1 MNHLDIIIK
10 KYDKTLLWIILAL
23 CGIGMVM
30 LYSASSFKSLY
41 LSSGLSDTIYLRSHL
56 KRMIIGVT
64 AMFFFAIFD
73 YRKLKSIASY
83 FIILSIFLLFLTK
96 FVSFF
101 NESTTADRWLNFGFI
116 SMQTSDIAR
125 LSLIIYLAYYID
137 KKGNKIKEFYSG
149 LFPPLFL
156 ITIILFLIVIQPD
169 FSTAAVFGIIGFIM
183 LFIGG
188 AKISH
193 LSAAACGAISV
204 LIPVMLMMPYRMK
217 RIVYWLSSIIGKTEP
232 TGQDIGYQAQ
242 QSLISLGN
250 GGIKGLGIG
259 NSLEK
264 NLFLPEPHTDF
275 IFAIIG
281 EELGLWGAMVVLSI
295 FLFLFQRGIKIAK
308 GTTDTFGILLSIGIV
323 TSLSL
328 YAFINVGYVTGILP
342 VTGLPIPLIS
352 HGGSNL
358 IITLSSLGILLNI
371 SESKRSI
378 GSKFWS
384 NNFNA

>member
-1 MNHLDIIIK
+1 MTQLDIIIK

-30 LYSASSFKSLY
+30 LYSASSFRSLY

-56 KRMIIGVT
+56 KRMIIGIT
-64 AMFFFAIFD
+64 AMFFFALVD
-73 YRKLKSIASY
+73 YRRLKSIAPH

-96 FVSFF
+96 AISVF
-101 NESTTADRWLNFGFI
+101 NGSSSADRWLDFGFI

-137 KKGNKIKEFYSG
+137 KKGNKIKEFYKG
-149 LFPPLFL
+149 IIPPLLL
-156 ITIILFLIVIQPD
+156 IAIILFLIVIQPD
-169 FSTAAVFGIIGFIM
+169 FSTAAVLGIIGFIM

-188 AKISH
+188 AQLSH
-193 LSAAACGAISV
+193 LAAASGAALAIM
-204 LIPVMLMMPYRMK
+204 IPVMLVMPYRMK
-217 RIVYWLSSIIGKTEP
+217 RIMYWIGSIFGESESLSQGL
-232 TGQDIGYQAQ
+232 GYQAQ

-264 NLFLPEPHTDF
+264 NLLLPEPHTDF

-281 EELGLWGAMVVLSI
+281 EELGLWGAIIVLSI

-308 GTTDTFGILLSIGIV
+308 GTTDTFGIMLSIGIA
-323 TSLSL
+323 TSMSL

-358 IITLSSLGILLNI
+358 VITLSSLGILLNI

-378 GSKFWS
+378 SNKFWS
-384 NNFNA
+384 NKFDA

>member
-1 MNHLDIIIK
+1 MTQLDIIIK
-10 KYDKTLLWIILAL
+10 KYDKMLLWIILAL
-23 CGIGMVM
+23 CGIGVVM

-41 LSSGLSDTIYLRSHL
+41 LTSGLSDTIYLRSHL
-56 KRMIIGVT
+56 KRMIIGIT
-64 AMFFFAIFD
+64 AMFFFAVLD
-73 YRKLKSIASY
+73 YRKLKSIAPH
-83 FIILSIFLLFLTK
+83 FIVLSIFLLFLTK
-96 FVSFF
+96 VMSIL
-101 NESTTADRWLNFGFI
+101 NGSASASRWLDIGFI

-137 KKGNKIKEFYSG
+137 KKGNRIREFYTG
-149 LFPPLFL
+149 IIPPLFL
-156 ITIILFLIVIQPD
+156 IAVMLFLIIVQPD
-169 FSTAAVFGIIGFIM
+169 FSTAAVLGMIGFIM

-193 LSAAACGAISV
+193 LAAASGAALAIM
-204 LIPVMLMMPYRMK
+204 IPVMLMMPYRMK
-217 RIVYWLSSIIGKTEP
+217 RIVYWISSIFGESESL
-232 TGQDIGYQAQ
+232 GQNLGYQAQ

-281 EELGLWGAMVVLSI
+281 EELGLWGAIIVLSI

-308 GTTDTFGILLSIGIV
+308 GTTDTFGIMIAIGIV
-323 TSLSL
+323 TSMIL
-328 YAFINVGYVTGILP
+328 YAFVNVGYVTGILP

-358 IITLSSLGILLNI
+358 VITLSGLGILLNI

-378 GSKFWS
+378 NNKFWS
-384 NNFNA
+384 NKI

>member
-1 MNHLDIIIK
+1 MTQLDIIIK
-10 KYDKTLLWIILAL
+10 KYDKMLLWIILAL
-23 CGIGMVM
+23 CGIGVVM

-41 LSSGLSDTIYLRSHL
+41 ITSGLSDTIYLRSHL
-56 KRMIIGVT
+56 KRMIIGIT
-64 AMFFFAIFD
+64 AMFFFAVLD
-73 YRKLKSIASY
+73 YRKLKSIAPH

-96 FVSFF
+96 VMSIF
-101 NESTTADRWLNFGFI
+101 NEASSAARWLDLGFI

-137 KKGNKIKEFYSG
+137 KKGNRIREFYSG
-149 LFPPLFL
+149 IIPPLFL
-156 ITIILFLIVIQPD
+156 IAFMLFLIIVQPD
-169 FSTAAVFGIIGFIM
+169 FSTAAVLGMIGFIM

-193 LSAAACGAISV
+193 LAAASGAALVIM
-204 LIPVMLMMPYRMK
+204 IPVMLMMPYRMK
-217 RIVYWLSSIIGKTEP
+217 RIVYWISSIFGES
-232 TGQDIGYQAQ
+232 GSLSQNLGYQAQ

-281 EELGLWGAMVVLSI
+281 EELGLWGAIIVLSI

-308 GTTDTFGILLSIGIV
+308 GTTDTFGIMIAIGIV
-323 TSLSL
+323 TSMIL
-328 YAFINVGYVTGILP
+328 YAFVNVGYVTGILP

-358 IITLSSLGILLNI
+358 VITLSGLGILLNI

-378 GSKFWS
+378 NNKFWS
-384 NNFNA
+384 NKI

>member
-1 MNHLDIIIK
+1 MTQLDIIIK
-10 KYDKTLLWIILAL
+10 KYDKMLLWIILAL
-23 CGIGMVM
+23 CGIGVVM

-41 LSSGLSDTIYLRSHL
+41 LTSGLSDTIYLRSHL
-56 KRMIIGVT
+56 KRMIIGIT
-64 AMFFFAIFD
+64 AMFFFAVLD
-73 YRKLKSIASY
+73 YRKLKSIAPH
-83 FIILSIFLLFLTK
+83 FIVLSIFLLFLTK
-96 FVSFF
+96 VMSIL
-101 NESTTADRWLNFGFI
+101 NGSASASRWLDIGFI

-137 KKGNKIKEFYSG
+137 KKGNRIREFYTG
-149 LFPPLFL
+149 IIPPLFL
-156 ITIILFLIVIQPD
+156 IAVMLFLIIVQPD
-169 FSTAAVFGIIGFIM
+169 FSTAAVLGMIGFIM

-193 LSAAACGAISV
+193 LAAASGAALAIM
-204 LIPVMLMMPYRMK
+204 IPVMLMMPYRMK
-217 RIVYWLSSIIGKTEP
+217 RIVYWISSIFGESESLS
-232 TGQDIGYQAQ
+232 QNLGYQAQ

-281 EELGLWGAMVVLSI
+281 EELGLWGAIIVLSI

-308 GTTDTFGILLSIGIV
+308 GTTDTFGIMIAIGIV
-323 TSLSL
+323 TSMIL

-358 IITLSSLGILLNI
+358 VITLSGLGILLNI

-378 GSKFWS
+378 NNKFWS
-384 NNFNA
+384 NKI

>member
-1 MNHLDIIIK
+1 
-10 KYDKTLLWIILAL
+10 
-23 CGIGMVM
+23 
-30 LYSASSFKSLY
+30 
-41 LSSGLSDTIYLRSHL
+41 
-56 KRMIIGVT
+56 MIIGIT
-64 AMFFFAIFD
+64 AMFFFAVLD
-73 YRKLKSIASY
+73 YRKLKSIAPH

-96 FVSFF
+96 VMSIF
-101 NESTTADRWLNFGFI
+101 NEASSAARWLDLGFI

-137 KKGNKIKEFYSG
+137 KKGNRIREFYSG
-149 LFPPLFL
+149 IIPPLFL
-156 ITIILFLIVIQPD
+156 IAFMLFLIIVQPD
-169 FSTAAVFGIIGFIM
+169 FSTAAVLGMIGFIM

-193 LSAAACGAISV
+193 LAAASGAALVIM
-204 LIPVMLMMPYRMK
+204 IPVMLMMPYRMK
-217 RIVYWLSSIIGKTEP
+217 RIVYWISSIFGES
-232 TGQDIGYQAQ
+232 GSLSQNLGYQAQ

-281 EELGLWGAMVVLSI
+281 EELGLWGAIIVLSI

-308 GTTDTFGILLSIGIV
+308 GTTDTFGIMIAIGIV
-323 TSLSL
+323 TSMVL
-328 YAFINVGYVTGILP
+328 YAFINVGYVTGVLP

-358 IITLSSLGILLNI
+358 VITLSGLGILLNI

-378 GSKFWS
+378 NNKFWS
-384 NNFNA
+384 NKI

>member
-1 MNHLDIIIK
+1 MTQLDIIIK
-10 KYDKTLLWIILAL
+10 KYDKMLLWIILAL
-23 CGIGMVM
+23 CGIGVVM

-41 LSSGLSDTIYLRSHL
+41 LTSGLSDTIYLRSHL
-56 KRMIIGVT
+56 KRMIIGIT
-64 AMFFFAIFD
+64 AMFFFAVLD
-73 YRKLKSIASY
+73 YRKLKSIAPH
-83 FIILSIFLLFLTK
+83 FIVLSIFLLFLTK
-96 FVSFF
+96 VMSIL
-101 NESTTADRWLNFGFI
+101 NGSASASRWLDIGFI

-137 KKGNKIKEFYSG
+137 KKGNRIREFYTG
-149 LFPPLFL
+149 IIPPLFL
-156 ITIILFLIVIQPD
+156 IAVMLFLIIVQPD
-169 FSTAAVFGIIGFIM
+169 FSTAAVLGMIGFIM

-193 LSAAACGAISV
+193 LAAASGAALAIM
-204 LIPVMLMMPYRMK
+204 IPVMLMMPYRMK
-217 RIVYWLSSIIGKTEP
+217 RIVYWISSIFGESESLS
-232 TGQDIGYQAQ
+232 QNLGYQAQ

-281 EELGLWGAMVVLSI
+281 EELGLWGAIIVLSI

-308 GTTDTFGILLSIGIV
+308 GTTDTFGIMIAIGIV
-323 TSLSL
+323 TSMIL
-328 YAFINVGYVTGILP
+328 YAFVNVGYVTGILP

-358 IITLSSLGILLNI
+358 VISLSGLGILLNI

-378 GSKFWS
+378 NNKFWS
-384 NNFNA
+384 NKI

>member
-1 MNHLDIIIK
+1 MTQLDIIIK
-10 KYDKTLLWIILAL
+10 KYDKMLLWIILAL
-23 CGIGMVM
+23 CGIGVVM

-41 LSSGLSDTIYLRSHL
+41 LTSGLSDTIYLRSHL
-56 KRMIIGVT
+56 KRMIIGIT
-64 AMFFFAIFD
+64 AMFFFAVLD
-73 YRKLKSIASY
+73 YRKLKSIAPH
-83 FIILSIFLLFLTK
+83 FIVLSIFLLFLTK
-96 FVSFF
+96 VMSIL
-101 NESTTADRWLNFGFI
+101 NGSSSASRWLDFGFI

-137 KKGNKIKEFYSG
+137 KKGNRIREFYTG
-149 LFPPLFL
+149 IIPPLFL
-156 ITIILFLIVIQPD
+156 IAVMLFLIIVQPD
-169 FSTAAVFGIIGFIM
+169 FSTAAVLGMIGFIM

-193 LSAAACGAISV
+193 LAAASGVALAIM
-204 LIPVMLMMPYRMK
+204 IPVMLMMPYRMK
-217 RIVYWLSSIIGKTEP
+217 RIVYWISSIFGESESLS
-232 TGQDIGYQAQ
+232 QNLGYQAQ

-281 EELGLWGAMVVLSI
+281 EELGLWGAIIVLSI

-308 GTTDTFGILLSIGIV
+308 GTTDTFGIMIAIGIV
-323 TSLSL
+323 TSMIL
-328 YAFINVGYVTGILP
+328 YAFVNVGYVTGILP

-358 IITLSSLGILLNI
+358 VITLSGLGILLNI

-378 GSKFWS
+378 NNKFWS
-384 NNFNA
+384 NKI

>member
-1 MNHLDIIIK
+1 MTQLDIIIK
-10 KYDKTLLWIILAL
+10 KYDKMLLWIILAL
-23 CGIGMVM
+23 CGIGVVM

-41 LSSGLSDTIYLRSHL
+41 LTSGLSDTIYLRSHL
-56 KRMIIGVT
+56 KRMIIGIT
-64 AMFFFAIFD
+64 AMFFFAVLD
-73 YRKLKSIASY
+73 YRKLKSIAPH
-83 FIILSIFLLFLTK
+83 FIVLSIFLLFLTK
-96 FVSFF
+96 VMSIL
-101 NESTTADRWLNFGFI
+101 NGSSSASRWLDIGFI

-137 KKGNKIKEFYSG
+137 KKGNRIREFYTG
-149 LFPPLFL
+149 IIPPLFL
-156 ITIILFLIVIQPD
+156 IAVMLFLIIVQPD
-169 FSTAAVFGIIGFIM
+169 FSTAAVLGMIGFIM

-193 LSAAACGAISV
+193 LAAASGVGLAIM
-204 LIPVMLMMPYRMK
+204 IPVMLMMPYRMK
-217 RIVYWLSSIIGKTEP
+217 RIVYWISSIFGESESLS
-232 TGQDIGYQAQ
+232 QNLGYQAQ

-250 GGIKGLGIG
+250 GGIKGLGVG

-281 EELGLWGAMVVLSI
+281 EELGLWGAIIVLSI
-295 FLFLFQRGIKIAK
+295 FLLLFQRGIKIAK
-308 GTTDTFGILLSIGIV
+308 GTTDTFGIMIAIGIV
-323 TSLSL
+323 TSMIL

-342 VTGLPIPLIS
+342 VTGLPMPLIS

-358 IITLSSLGILLNI
+358 VITLSGLGILINI

-378 GSKFWS
+378 NNKFWS
-384 NNFNA
+384 NKI

>member
-1 MNHLDIIIK
+1 MTQLDIIIK
-10 KYDKTLLWIILAL
+10 KYDKMLLWIILAL
-23 CGIGMVM
+23 CGIGVVM

-41 LSSGLSDTIYLRSHL
+41 LTSGLSDTIYLRSHL
-56 KRMIIGVT
+56 KRMIIGIT
-64 AMFFFAIFD
+64 AMFFFAVLD
-73 YRKLKSIASY
+73 YRKLKSIAPH
-83 FIILSIFLLFLTK
+83 FILLSIFLLFLTK
-96 FVSFF
+96 IMSIL
-101 NESTTADRWLNFGFI
+101 NGSSSASRWLDIGFI

-137 KKGNKIKEFYSG
+137 KKGNRIREFYTG
-149 LFPPLFL
+149 IIPPLFL
-156 ITIILFLIVIQPD
+156 IAVMLFLIISQPD
-169 FSTAAVFGIIGFIM
+169 FSTAAVLGMIGFIM

-193 LSAAACGAISV
+193 LAAASGAGLAIM
-204 LIPVMLMMPYRMK
+204 IPVMLMMPYRMK
-217 RIVYWLSSIIGKTEP
+217 RIVYWISSIFGESESLS
-232 TGQDIGYQAQ
+232 QNLGYQAQ

-250 GGIKGLGIG
+250 GGIKGLGVG

-281 EELGLWGAMVVLSI
+281 EELGLWGAIIVLSI

-308 GTTDTFGILLSIGIV
+308 GTTDTFGIMIAIGIV
-323 TSLSL
+323 TSMIL
-328 YAFINVGYVTGILP
+328 YAFVNVGYVTGILP

-358 IITLSSLGILLNI
+358 VITLSGLGILLNI

-378 GSKFWS
+378 NNKFWS
-384 NNFNA
+384 NKI

>member
-1 MNHLDIIIK
+1 MTQLDIIIK

-30 LYSASSFKSLY
+30 LYSASSFRSLY

-56 KRMIIGVT
+56 KRMIIGIT
-64 AMFFFAIFD
+64 AMFFFALVD
-73 YRKLKSIASY
+73 YRRLKSIAPH

-96 FVSFF
+96 AISVF
-101 NESTTADRWLNFGFI
+101 NGSSSADRWLDFGFI

-137 KKGNKIKEFYSG
+137 KKGNKIKEFYKG
-149 LFPPLFL
+149 IIPPLLL
-156 ITIILFLIVIQPD
+156 IATMLFLIVIQPD
-169 FSTAAVFGIIGFIM
+169 FSTAAVLGIIGFIM

-188 AKISH
+188 AQLSH
-193 LSAAACGAISV
+193 LAAASGAALAIM
-204 LIPVMLMMPYRMK
+204 IPVMLVMPYRMK
-217 RIVYWLSSIIGKTEP
+217 RIMYWIGSIFSESESLSQGL
-232 TGQDIGYQAQ
+232 GYQAQ

-264 NLFLPEPHTDF
+264 NLLLPEPHTDF

-281 EELGLWGAMVVLSI
+281 EELGLWGAIIVLSI

-308 GTTDTFGILLSIGIV
+308 GTTDTFGIMLSIGIA
-323 TSLSL
+323 TSMSL

-358 IITLSSLGILLNI
+358 VITLSSLGILLNI

-378 GSKFWS
+378 SNKFWS
-384 NNFNA
+384 NKFDA

>member
-1 MNHLDIIIK
+1 MTQLDIIIK
-10 KYDKTLLWIILAL
+10 KYDKMLLWIILAL
-23 CGIGMVM
+23 CGIGVVM

-41 LSSGLSDTIYLRSHL
+41 LTSGLSDTIYLRSHL
-56 KRMIIGVT
+56 KRMIIGIT
-64 AMFFFAIFD
+64 AMFFFAVLD
-73 YRKLKSIASY
+73 YRKLKSIAPH
-83 FIILSIFLLFLTK
+83 FIVLSIFLLFLTK
-96 FVSFF
+96 IMSIL
-101 NESTTADRWLNFGFI
+101 NGSSSASRWLDIGFI

-137 KKGNKIKEFYSG
+137 KKGNRIREFYTG
-149 LFPPLFL
+149 IIPPLFL
-156 ITIILFLIVIQPD
+156 IAVMLFLIIVQPD
-169 FSTAAVFGIIGFIM
+169 FSTAAVLGMIGFIM

-193 LSAAACGAISV
+193 LAAASGVALAIM
-204 LIPVMLMMPYRMK
+204 IPVMLMMPYRMK
-217 RIVYWLSSIIGKTEP
+217 RIVYWISSILGESESLS
-232 TGQDIGYQAQ
+232 QNLGYQAQ

-250 GGIKGLGIG
+250 GGIKGLGVG

-281 EELGLWGAMVVLSI
+281 EELGLWGAIIVLSI

-308 GTTDTFGILLSIGIV
+308 GTTDTFGIMIAIGIV
-323 TSLSL
+323 TSMVL
-328 YAFINVGYVTGILP
+328 YAFINVGYVTGVLP

-358 IITLSSLGILLNI
+358 VITLSGLGILLNI

-378 GSKFWS
+378 NNKFWS
-384 NNFNA
+384 NKI

>member
-1 MNHLDIIIK
+1 MTQLDIIIK
-10 KYDKTLLWIILAL
+10 KYDKMLLWIILAL
-23 CGIGMVM
+23 CGIGVVM

-41 LSSGLSDTIYLRSHL
+41 ITSGLSDTIYLRSHL
-56 KRMIIGVT
+56 KRMIIGIT
-64 AMFFFAIFD
+64 AMFFFAVLD
-73 YRKLKSIASY
+73 YRKLKSIAPH

-96 FVSFF
+96 VMSIF
-101 NESTTADRWLNFGFI
+101 NEASSAARWLDLGFI

-137 KKGNKIKEFYSG
+137 KKGNRIREFYSG
-149 LFPPLFL
+149 IIPPLFL
-156 ITIILFLIVIQPD
+156 IAFMLFLIIVQPD
-169 FSTAAVFGIIGFIM
+169 FSTAAVLGMIGFIM

-193 LSAAACGAISV
+193 LAAASGAALVIM
-204 LIPVMLMMPYRMK
+204 IPVMLMMPYRMK
-217 RIVYWLSSIIGKTEP
+217 RIVYWISSIFGES
-232 TGQDIGYQAQ
+232 GSLSQNLGYQAQ

-281 EELGLWGAMVVLSI
+281 EELGLWGAIIVLSI

-308 GTTDTFGILLSIGIV
+308 GTTDTFGIMIAIGIV
-323 TSLSL
+323 TSMVL
-328 YAFINVGYVTGILP
+328 YAFINVGYVTGVLP
-342 VTGLPIPLIS
+342 VTGLPMPLIS

-358 IITLSSLGILLNI
+358 VTTLSGLGILLNI

-378 GSKFWS
+378 NNKFWS
-384 NNFNA
+384 NKI

>member
-1 MNHLDIIIK
+1 MQLDIIIK

-41 LSSGLSDTIYLRSHL
+41 LTSGLSDTIYLRSHL

-64 AMFFFAIFD
+64 AMFFFAMLD
-73 YRKLKSIASY
+73 YRKLKSIAPH

-96 FVSFF
+96 AMSAFNRSF
-101 NESTTADRWLNFGFI
+101 SADRWLNFGFI

-125 LSLIIYLAYYID
+125 LSLIIYLSYYID
-137 KKGNKIKEFYSG
+137 KKGNKIKDFYTG
-149 LFPPLFL
+149 IIPPLFL
-156 ITIILFLIVIQPD
+156 IAIILFLIIIQPD
-169 FSTAAVFGIIGFIM
+169 FSTAAVLGIIGFIM

-188 AKISH
+188 AK
-193 LSAAACGAISV
+193 LTQLATDTGAALAIM
-204 LIPVMLMMPYRMK
+204 IPVMLMMPYRMK
-217 RIVYWLSSIIGKTEP
+217 RIVYWVSSIFGESGSISK
-232 TGQDIGYQAQ
+232 DLGYQAQ

-281 EELGLWGAMVVLSI
+281 EELGLWGAIIVLSI

-308 GTTDTFGILLSIGIV
+308 ETTDTFGILLSIGIV
-323 TSLSL
+323 ASICL
-328 YAFINVGYVTGILP
+328 YTFINVGYVTGILP

-378 GSKFWS
+378 KNKFWS
-384 NNFNA
+384 NKFDG

>member
-1 MNHLDIIIK
+1 MTQLDIIIN
-10 KYDKTLLWIILAL
+10 KYDKTLMWIILAL

-64 AMFFFAIFD
+64 AMFFFAMFD
-73 YRKLKSIASY
+73 YRKLKSIAPH
-83 FIILSIFLLFLTK
+83 FIFLSIFLLLLTK
-96 FVSFF
+96 IVSLF
-101 NESTTADRWLNFGFI
+101 NGSSSADRWLSFGFI

-137 KKGNKIKEFYSG
+137 SKGSKIREFYTG
-149 LFPPLFL
+149 IVPPLFL
-156 ITIILFLIVIQPD
+156 ITVMLFLIVIQPD
-169 FSTAAVFGIIGFIM
+169 FSTAVVLGIIGFIM

-188 AKISH
+188 AQLSH
-193 LSAAACGAISV
+193 LAAASGGALAIM
-204 LIPVMLMMPYRMK
+204 IPVMLMMPYRMK
-217 RIVYWLSSIIGKTEP
+217 RIVYWVSSIFSESESLN
-232 TGQDIGYQAQ
+232 QNLGYQAQ

-281 EELGLWGAMVVLSI
+281 EELGLWGAIAVLSI

-308 GTTDTFGILLSIGIV
+308 STTDTFGIMLSIGIV
-323 TSLSL
+323 VSMVL

-358 IITLSSLGILLNI
+358 VITLSGLGILLNI

-378 GSKFWS
+378 KNKFWS
-384 NNFNA
+384 NKI

>member
-1 MNHLDIIIK
+1 MTQLDIIIK
-10 KYDKTLLWIILAL
+10 KYDKMLLWIILAL
-23 CGIGMVM
+23 CGIGVVM

-41 LSSGLSDTIYLRSHL
+41 LTSGLSDTIYLRSHL
-56 KRMIIGVT
+56 KRMIIGIT
-64 AMFFFAIFD
+64 AMFFFAVLD
-73 YRKLKSIASY
+73 YRKLKSIAPH
-83 FIILSIFLLFLTK
+83 FIVLSIFLLFLTK
-96 FVSFF
+96 IMSIL
-101 NESTTADRWLNFGFI
+101 NGSSSASRWLDIGFI

-137 KKGNKIKEFYSG
+137 KKGNRIREFYTG
-149 LFPPLFL
+149 IIPPLFL
-156 ITIILFLIVIQPD
+156 IAVMLFLIIVQPD
-169 FSTAAVFGIIGFIM
+169 FSTAAVLGMIGFIM

-193 LSAAACGAISV
+193 LAAASGAGLAIM
-204 LIPVMLMMPYRMK
+204 IPVMLMMPYRMK
-217 RIVYWLSSIIGKTEP
+217 RIVYWISSIFGESESL
-232 TGQDIGYQAQ
+232 GQNLGYQAQ

-281 EELGLWGAMVVLSI
+281 EELGLWGAIIVLSI

-308 GTTDTFGILLSIGIV
+308 GTTDTFGIMIAIGIV
-323 TSLSL
+323 TSMIL

-358 IITLSSLGILLNI
+358 VITLSGLGILLNI

-378 GSKFWS
+378 NNKFWS
-384 NNFNA
+384 NKI

>member
-1 MNHLDIIIK
+1 MTQLDIIIK
-10 KYDKTLLWIILAL
+10 KYDKMLLWIILAL
-23 CGIGMVM
+23 CGIGVVM

-41 LSSGLSDTIYLRSHL
+41 LTSGLSDTIYLRSHL
-56 KRMIIGVT
+56 KRMIIGIT
-64 AMFFFAIFD
+64 AMFFFAVLD
-73 YRKLKSIASY
+73 YRKLKSIAPH
-83 FIILSIFLLFLTK
+83 FIVLSIFLLFLTK
-96 FVSFF
+96 VMSIL
-101 NESTTADRWLNFGFI
+101 NGASSASRWLDIGFI

-137 KKGNKIKEFYSG
+137 KKGNRIREFYTG
-149 LFPPLFL
+149 IIPPLFL
-156 ITIILFLIVIQPD
+156 IAVMLFLIIVQPD
-169 FSTAAVFGIIGFIM
+169 FSTAAVLGMIGFIM

-193 LSAAACGAISV
+193 LAAASGAALAIM
-204 LIPVMLMMPYRMK
+204 IPVMLMMPYRMK
-217 RIVYWLSSIIGKTEP
+217 RIVYWISSIFGESESLS
-232 TGQDIGYQAQ
+232 QNLGYQAQ

-281 EELGLWGAMVVLSI
+281 EELGLWGAIIVLSI

-308 GTTDTFGILLSIGIV
+308 GTTDTFGIMIAIGIV
-323 TSLSL
+323 TSMIL
-328 YAFINVGYVTGILP
+328 YAFVNVGYVTGILP

-358 IITLSSLGILLNI
+358 VITLSGLGILLNI

-378 GSKFWS
+378 NNKFWS
-384 NNFNA
+384 NKI

>member
-1 MNHLDIIIK
+1 MTQLDIIIK
-10 KYDKTLLWIILAL
+10 KYDKMLLWIILAL
-23 CGIGMVM
+23 CGIGVVM

-41 LSSGLSDTIYLRSHL
+41 LTSGLSDTIYLRSHL
-56 KRMIIGVT
+56 KRMIIGIT
-64 AMFFFAIFD
+64 AMFFFAVLD
-73 YRKLKSIASY
+73 YRKLKSIAPH
-83 FIILSIFLLFLTK
+83 FIVLSIFLLFLTK
-96 FVSFF
+96 VMSIL
-101 NESTTADRWLNFGFI
+101 NGSSSASRWLDIGFI

-137 KKGNKIKEFYSG
+137 KKGNRIREFYTG
-149 LFPPLFL
+149 IIPPLFL
-156 ITIILFLIVIQPD
+156 IAVMLFLIIVQPD
-169 FSTAAVFGIIGFIM
+169 FSTAAVLGMIGFIM

-193 LSAAACGAISV
+193 LAAASGAALAIM
-204 LIPVMLMMPYRMK
+204 IPVMLMMPYRMK
-217 RIVYWLSSIIGKTEP
+217 RIVYWISSIFGESESLS
-232 TGQDIGYQAQ
+232 QNLGYQAQ

-281 EELGLWGAMVVLSI
+281 EELGLWGAIIVLSI

-308 GTTDTFGILLSIGIV
+308 GTTDTFGIMIAIGIV
-323 TSLSL
+323 TSMVL

-358 IITLSSLGILLNI
+358 VITLSGLGILLNI

-378 GSKFWS
+378 NNKFWS
-384 NNFNA
+384 NKI

>member
-1 MNHLDIIIK
+1 MTQLDIIIK

-30 LYSASSFKSLY
+30 LYSASSFRSLY

-56 KRMIIGVT
+56 KRMIIGIT
-64 AMFFFAIFD
+64 AMFFFALVD
-73 YRKLKSIASY
+73 YRRLKSIAPH

-96 FVSFF
+96 AISVF
-101 NESTTADRWLNFGFI
+101 NGSSSADRWLDFGFI

-137 KKGNKIKEFYSG
+137 KKGNKIKEFYKG
-149 LFPPLFL
+149 IIPPLLL
-156 ITIILFLIVIQPD
+156 IATMLFLIVIQPD
-169 FSTAAVFGIIGFIM
+169 FSTAAVLGIIGFIM

-188 AKISH
+188 AQLSH
-193 LSAAACGAISV
+193 LAAASGAALAIM
-204 LIPVMLMMPYRMK
+204 IPVMLVMPYRMK
-217 RIVYWLSSIIGKTEP
+217 RIMYWIGSIFSESESLSQGL
-232 TGQDIGYQAQ
+232 GYQAQ

-264 NLFLPEPHTDF
+264 NLLLPEPHTDF

-281 EELGLWGAMVVLSI
+281 EELGLWGAIIVLSI

-308 GTTDTFGILLSIGIV
+308 GTTDTFGIMLSIGIA
-323 TSLSL
+323 TSMSL

-358 IITLSSLGILLNI
+358 VITLSSLGILLNI

-378 GSKFWS
+378 SNKFWS
-384 NNFNA
+384 NKFDV

>member
-1 MNHLDIIIK
+1 MTQLDIIIK
-10 KYDKTLLWIILAL
+10 KYDKMLLWIILAL
-23 CGIGMVM
+23 CGIGVVM

-41 LSSGLSDTIYLRSHL
+41 LTSGLSDTIYLRSHL
-56 KRMIIGVT
+56 KRMIIGIT
-64 AMFFFAIFD
+64 AMFFFAVLD
-73 YRKLKSIASY
+73 YRKLKSIAPH
-83 FIILSIFLLFLTK
+83 FIVLSIFLLFLTK
-96 FVSFF
+96 VMSML
-101 NESTTADRWLNFGFI
+101 NGSPSASRWLDIGFI

-137 KKGNKIKEFYSG
+137 KKGNRIREFYTG
-149 LFPPLFL
+149 IIPPLFL
-156 ITIILFLIVIQPD
+156 IAVMLFLIIVQPD
-169 FSTAAVFGIIGFIM
+169 FSTAAVLGMIGFIM

-193 LSAAACGAISV
+193 LAAASGAALAIM
-204 LIPVMLMMPYRMK
+204 IPVMLMMPYRMK
-217 RIVYWLSSIIGKTEP
+217 RIVYWISSIFGESESL
-232 TGQDIGYQAQ
+232 GQNLGYQAQ

-281 EELGLWGAMVVLSI
+281 EELGLWGAIIVLSI

-308 GTTDTFGILLSIGIV
+308 GTTDTFGIMIAIGIV
-323 TSLSL
+323 TSMIL
-328 YAFINVGYVTGILP
+328 YAFVNVGYVTGILP

-358 IITLSSLGILLNI
+358 VISLSGLGILLNI

-378 GSKFWS
+378 NNKFWS
-384 NNFNA
+384 NKI

>member
-1 MNHLDIIIK
+1 MTQLDIIIK
-10 KYDKTLLWIILAL
+10 KYDKMLLWIILAL
-23 CGIGMVM
+23 CGIGVVM

-41 LSSGLSDTIYLRSHL
+41 LTSGLSDTIYLRSHL
-56 KRMIIGVT
+56 KRMIIGIT
-64 AMFFFAIFD
+64 AMFFFAVLD
-73 YRKLKSIASY
+73 YRKLKSIAPH
-83 FIILSIFLLFLTK
+83 FIVLSIFLLFLTK
-96 FVSFF
+96 VMSIL
-101 NESTTADRWLNFGFI
+101 NGSASASRWLDIGFI

-137 KKGNKIKEFYSG
+137 KKGNRIREFYTG
-149 LFPPLFL
+149 IIPPLFL
-156 ITIILFLIVIQPD
+156 IAVMLFLIIVQPD
-169 FSTAAVFGIIGFIM
+169 FSTAAVLGMIGFIM

-193 LSAAACGAISV
+193 LAAASGVALAIM
-204 LIPVMLMMPYRMK
+204 IPVMLMMPYRMK
-217 RIVYWLSSIIGKTEP
+217 RIVYWISSIFGESESL
-232 TGQDIGYQAQ
+232 GQNLGYQAQ

-281 EELGLWGAMVVLSI
+281 EELGLWGAIIVLSI
-295 FLFLFQRGIKIAK
+295 FLLLFQRGIKIAK
-308 GTTDTFGILLSIGIV
+308 GTTDTFGIMIAIGIV
-323 TSLSL
+323 TSMVL
-328 YAFINVGYVTGILP
+328 YAFINVGYVTGVLP

-358 IITLSSLGILLNI
+358 VITLSGLGILLNI

-378 GSKFWS
+378 NNKFWS
-384 NNFNA
+384 NKI

>member
-1 MNHLDIIIK
+1 
-10 KYDKTLLWIILAL
+10 
-23 CGIGMVM
+23 
-30 LYSASSFKSLY
+30 
-41 LSSGLSDTIYLRSHL
+41 
-56 KRMIIGVT
+56 
-64 AMFFFAIFD
+64 MFFFAILD
-73 YRKLKSIASY
+73 YRRLKAIAPH
-83 FIILSIFLLFLTK
+83 FIIISIFLLILTK
-96 FVSFF
+96 VMSLFDG
-101 NESTTADRWLNFGFI
+101 STAADRWLNFGFI

-137 KKGNKIKEFYSG
+137 KKGNKIKEFYTG
-149 LFPPLFL
+149 ITPPLFL
-156 ITIILFLIVIQPD
+156 IAIILFLIVIQPD
-169 FSTAAVFGIIGFIM
+169 FSTAAVLGIIGFIM

-188 AKISH
+188 AKLSH
-193 LSAAACGAISV
+193 LSATACGAMLIM
-204 LIPVMLMMPYRMK
+204 IPVMLMMPYRMK
-217 RIVYWLSSIIGKTEP
+217 RIIYWLSSIFGKNQSTV
-232 TGQDIGYQAQ
+232 QDLGYQAQ

-281 EELGLWGAMVVLSI
+281 EELGLWGAIIVLSI

-358 IITLSSLGILLNI
+358 VITLSSLGILLNI

-378 GSKFWS
+378 SNKFWS
-384 NNFNA
+384 NKFNA

>member
-1 MNHLDIIIK
+1 MTQLDIIIK
-10 KYDKTLLWIILAL
+10 KYDKMLLWIILAL
-23 CGIGMVM
+23 CGIGVVM

-41 LSSGLSDTIYLRSHL
+41 LTSGLSDTIYLRSHL
-56 KRMIIGVT
+56 KRMIIGIT
-64 AMFFFAIFD
+64 AMFFFAVLD
-73 YRKLKSIASY
+73 YRKLKSIAPH
-83 FIILSIFLLFLTK
+83 FIVLSIFLLFLTK
-96 FVSFF
+96 IMSIL
-101 NESTTADRWLNFGFI
+101 NGSSSASRWLDIGFI

-137 KKGNKIKEFYSG
+137 KKGNRIREFYTG
-149 LFPPLFL
+149 IIPPLFL
-156 ITIILFLIVIQPD
+156 IAVMLFLIIVQPD
-169 FSTAAVFGIIGFIM
+169 FSTAAVLGMIGFIM

-193 LSAAACGAISV
+193 LAAASGAGLAIM
-204 LIPVMLMMPYRMK
+204 IPVMLMMPYRMK
-217 RIVYWLSSIIGKTEP
+217 RIVYWISSIFGESESLS
-232 TGQDIGYQAQ
+232 QNLGYQAQ

-250 GGIKGLGIG
+250 GGIKGLGVG

-281 EELGLWGAMVVLSI
+281 EELGLWGAIIVLSI
-295 FLFLFQRGIKIAK
+295 FLLLFQRGIKIAK
-308 GTTDTFGILLSIGIV
+308 GTTDTFGIMIAIGIV
-323 TSLSL
+323 TSMIL

-358 IITLSSLGILLNI
+358 VITLSGLGILLNI

-378 GSKFWS
+378 NNKFWS
-384 NNFNA
+384 NKI

>member
-1 MNHLDIIIK
+1 MNQLDIIIN
-10 KYDKTLLWIILAL
+10 KYDKTLMWIILAL

-73 YRKLKSIASY
+73 YRKLKSIAPY
-83 FIILSIFLLFLTK
+83 FIFLSILLLLLTK
-96 FVSFF
+96 IVSLF
-101 NESTTADRWLNFGFI
+101 NGSSSADRWLSFGFI

-137 KKGNKIKEFYSG
+137 KKGNKIREFYTG
-149 LFPPLFL
+149 IIPPLFL
-156 ITIILFLIVIQPD
+156 ITVMLFLIVIQPD
-169 FSTAAVFGIIGFIM
+169 FSTAVVLGIIGFIM

-188 AKISH
+188 AQLSH
-193 LSAAACGAISV
+193 LAAASGGALAIM
-204 LIPVMLMMPYRMK
+204 IPVMLMMPYRMK
-217 RIVYWLSSIIGKTEP
+217 RIVYWVSSIFSESESLN
-232 TGQDIGYQAQ
+232 QNLGYQAQ

-281 EELGLWGAMVVLSI
+281 EELGLWGAIAVLSI

-308 GTTDTFGILLSIGIV
+308 STTDTFGIMLSIGIV
-323 TSLSL
+323 ISMVL

-358 IITLSSLGILLNI
+358 VITLSGLGILLNI

-378 GSKFWS
+378 KNKFWS
-384 NNFNA
+384 NKI

>member
-1 MNHLDIIIK
+1 MTQLDIIIK
-10 KYDKTLLWIILAL
+10 KYDKMLLWIILAL
-23 CGIGMVM
+23 CGIGVVM

-41 LSSGLSDTIYLRSHL
+41 LTSGLSDTIYLRSHL
-56 KRMIIGVT
+56 KRMIIGIT
-64 AMFFFAIFD
+64 AMFFFAVLD
-73 YRKLKSIASY
+73 YRKLKSIAPH
-83 FIILSIFLLFLTK
+83 FIVLSIFLLFLTK
-96 FVSFF
+96 IMSIL
-101 NESTTADRWLNFGFI
+101 NGSSSASRWLDIGFI

-137 KKGNKIKEFYSG
+137 KKGNRIREFYTG
-149 LFPPLFL
+149 IIPPLFL
-156 ITIILFLIVIQPD
+156 IAVMLFLIIVQPD
-169 FSTAAVFGIIGFIM
+169 FSTAAVLGMIGFIM

-193 LSAAACGAISV
+193 LAAASGAALAIM
-204 LIPVMLMMPYRMK
+204 IPVMLMMPYRMK
-217 RIVYWLSSIIGKTEP
+217 RIVYWISSIFGESESL
-232 TGQDIGYQAQ
+232 GQNLGYQAQ

-281 EELGLWGAMVVLSI
+281 EELGLWGAIIVLSI

-308 GTTDTFGILLSIGIV
+308 GTTDTFGIMIAIGIV
-323 TSLSL
+323 TSMIL

-358 IITLSSLGILLNI
+358 VITLSGLGILLNI

-378 GSKFWS
+378 NNKFWS
-384 NNFNA
+384 NKI

>member
-1 MNHLDIIIK
+1 MTQLDIIIK
-10 KYDKTLLWIILAL
+10 KYDKMLLWIILAL
-23 CGIGMVM
+23 CGIGVVM

-41 LSSGLSDTIYLRSHL
+41 LTSGLSDTIYLRSHL
-56 KRMIIGVT
+56 KRMIIGIT
-64 AMFFFAIFD
+64 AMFFFAVLD
-73 YRKLKSIASY
+73 YRKLKSIAPH
-83 FIILSIFLLFLTK
+83 FIVLSIFLLFLTK
-96 FVSFF
+96 VMSIL
-101 NESTTADRWLNFGFI
+101 NGSASASRWLDIGFI

-137 KKGNKIKEFYSG
+137 KKGNRIREFYTG
-149 LFPPLFL
+149 IIPPLFL
-156 ITIILFLIVIQPD
+156 IAVMLFLIISQPD
-169 FSTAAVFGIIGFIM
+169 FSTAAVLGMIGFIM

-193 LSAAACGAISV
+193 LAAASGVALAIM
-204 LIPVMLMMPYRMK
+204 IPVMLMMPYRMK
-217 RIVYWLSSIIGKTEP
+217 RIVYWISSIFGESESLS
-232 TGQDIGYQAQ
+232 QNLGYQAQ

-281 EELGLWGAMVVLSI
+281 EELGLWGAIIVLSI

-308 GTTDTFGILLSIGIV
+308 GTTDTFGIMIAIGIV
-323 TSLSL
+323 TSMVL

-342 VTGLPIPLIS
+342 VTGLPMPLIS

-358 IITLSSLGILLNI
+358 VITLSGLGILLNI

-378 GSKFWS
+378 NNKFWS
-384 NNFNA
+384 NKI

>member
-1 MNHLDIIIK
+1 MTQLDIIIK
-10 KYDKTLLWIILAL
+10 KYDKMLLWIILAL
-23 CGIGMVM
+23 CGIGVVM

-41 LSSGLSDTIYLRSHL
+41 LTSGLSDTIYLRSHL
-56 KRMIIGVT
+56 KRMIIGIT
-64 AMFFFAIFD
+64 AMFFFAVLD
-73 YRKLKSIASY
+73 YRKLKSIAPH
-83 FIILSIFLLFLTK
+83 FIVLSIFLLFLTK
-96 FVSFF
+96 VMSIL
-101 NESTTADRWLNFGFI
+101 NGSSSASRWLDIGFI

-137 KKGNKIKEFYSG
+137 KKGNRIREFYTG
-149 LFPPLFL
+149 IIPPLFL
-156 ITIILFLIVIQPD
+156 IAVMLFLIIVQPD
-169 FSTAAVFGIIGFIM
+169 FSTAAVLGMIGFIM

-193 LSAAACGAISV
+193 LAAASGAALAIM
-204 LIPVMLMMPYRMK
+204 IPVMLMMPYRMK
-217 RIVYWLSSIIGKTEP
+217 RIVYWISSIFGESESLS
-232 TGQDIGYQAQ
+232 QNLGYQAQ

-281 EELGLWGAMVVLSI
+281 EELGLWGAIIVLSI

-308 GTTDTFGILLSIGIV
+308 GTTDTFGIMIAIGIV
-323 TSLSL
+323 TSMIL
-328 YAFINVGYVTGILP
+328 YAFVNVGYVTGILP

-358 IITLSSLGILLNI
+358 VITLSGLGILLNI

-378 GSKFWS
+378 NNKFWS
-384 NNFNA
+384 NKI